1 MDIAETYRYQRTSE
15 TNTLHLPY

>member
-15 TNTLHLPY
+15 TNTLHVPY